1 MIIYAV
7 RRWLGMTPAE
17 WDDTPWDIQQ
27 AYLDGLDQDEDIPF
41 SRNSDAS
48 GAFGEGEM
56 GPTVRTGVDAGTA
69 VIDLAAMRAEL
80 EADPRSRR
88 QW

>member
-1 MIIYAV
+1 M
-7 RRWLGMTPAE
+7 
-17 WDDTPWDIQQ
+17 
-27 AYLDGLDQDEDIPF
+27 YLDGLDAEEDIPF
-41 SRNSDAS
+41 SRNGDA
-48 GAFGEGEM
+48 GREFGGGREAAPGM
-56 GPTVRTGVDAGTA
+56 DGPTIRENVDIGVK